1 MNSNFSNYQTNQFYD
16 ELIGISHLPHKGI
29 EMVYDYF
36 NDLSIDELKSRQ
48 KNLETAMIN
57 MGITF
62 NVYSEEGGTERIIP
76 IDIIPRII
84 KAKEWTRLEKGL
96 KQRIF
101 ALNEFLKDIYSE
113 QKILKDKIIP
123 SDVIFSSKGFIKEC
137 TMKGVRGNL
146 DRRHITWDVNWVP
159 LRRSPQFGDFE
170 LTKFIVEDFLITVQ
184 NPSFRPYSISI
195 FHATLPILRKQW
207 LLYDFFCADSIVGVF
222 DDCLFFKAGGS
233 SKIISWLQPP
243 AGIMG

>member
-16 ELIGISHLPHKGI
+16 ELIGSSNLPHKGI

-48 KNLETAMIN
+48 RNLETAMIN

-84 KAKEWTRLEKGL
+84 KAKEWSRLEKGL

-101 ALNEFLKDIYSE
+101 ALNEFLKDIYSD
-113 QKILKDKIIP
+113 QKP
-123 SDVIFSSKGFIKEC
+123 TCFFFSPN
-137 TMKGVRGNL
+137 V
-146 DRRHITWDVNWVP
+146 
-159 LRRSPQFGDFE
+159 
-170 LTKFIVEDFLITVQ
+170 
-184 NPSFRPYSISI
+184 
-195 FHATLPILRKQW
+195 
-207 LLYDFFCADSIVGVF
+207 
-222 DDCLFFKAGGS
+222 
-233 SKIISWLQPP
+233 
-243 AGIMG
+243 